1 MEKEENENLN
11 NKSKEDL
18 NKDNGINGNEI
29 IKDNIDINENKNQKY
44 ISLDNNFEDIYSKI
58 NLIKKKHKEHK
69 ELDKNNYFSYNDY
82 QIDKLMNDGKLKNL
96 FEMLEPNVKKYKIP
110 YQKSSDFFNSYQNN
124 KFDSNKYNNSNSNT
138 EIFQKNILSNSL
150 NRIYSLNSNINRFQN
165 EISPVNKINVETEL
179 SIKRNNKKN
188 SDFNFENIRSLS
200 SNKNNF
206 ISNKFLERK
215 YEPLISNNYINDNI
229 NDNLNQNF
237 FKSPSNLKRNKPF
250 NNTLKLDYENNYTFN
265 KDNYEKNIYKF
276 SRNWFDKYN
285 KNYYNNEI
293 LKLNDAIDKVG
304 NYSYGKNKNKKNVK
318 KNYNLSKKTFH

>member
-1 MEKEENENLN
+1 MEKEEDENLN

-18 NKDNGINGNEI
+18 NKENGINGNEI

-82 QIDKLMNDGKLKNL
+82 QIDKLMNDGKLKNI
-96 FEMLEPNVKKYKIP
+96 KIINLI
-110 YQKSSDFFNSYQNN
+110 QKNIIIQIVIQ
-124 KFDSNKYNNSNSNT
+124 
-138 EIFQKNILSNSL
+138 IFQKNILSNSQIQ
-150 NRIYSLNSNINRFQN
+150 IYSLNSNINRFQN

-237 FKSPSNLKRNKPF
+237 FKSPSNLKSNIPF
-250 NNTLKLDYENNYTFN
+250 YNTLKLDSENNYILIRIIMKKIFINSVEISLINIIKIIIIMKFFN
-265 KDNYEKNIYKF
+265 LIMLLIK
-276 SRNWFDKYN
+276 
-285 KNYYNNEI
+285 
-293 LKLNDAIDKVG
+293 
-304 NYSYGKNKNKKNVK
+304 
-318 KNYNLSKKTFH
+318 

>member
-188 SDFNFENIRSLS
+188 
-200 SNKNNF
+200 
-206 ISNKFLERK
+206 KFLERK

-265 KDNYEKNIYKF
+265 KDNYEKIFINSVEIGLINIIKIIIIMKF
-276 SRNWFDKYN
+276 
-285 KNYYNNEI
+285 
-293 LKLNDAIDKVG
+293 LN
-304 NYSYGKNKNKKNVK
+304 
-318 KNYNLSKKTFH
+318 

>member
-44 ISLDNNFEDIYSKI
+44 ISLDNNIEDIYSKI

-237 FKSPSNLKRNKPF
+237 FKSPSNLKSNKPF

-276 SRNWFDKYN
+276 SRN
-285 KNYYNNEI
+285 
-293 LKLNDAIDKVG
+293 
-304 NYSYGKNKNKKNVK
+304 
-318 KNYNLSKKTFH
+318 

>member
-1 MEKEENENLN
+1 MEENENLN

-44 ISLDNNFEDIYSKI
+44 ISLDNNFEDICSKI
-58 NLIKKKHKEHK
+58 NLIKKKLKEHK
-69 ELDKNNYFSYNDY
+69 ELDKNNYFSYNEY

-237 FKSPSNLKRNKPF
+237 FKSPSILKSNKPF

>member
-124 KFDSNKYNNSNSNT
+124 KFDSNKYNNTNSNT

-200 SNKNNF
+200 SNK
-206 ISNKFLERK
+206 K
-215 YEPLISNNYINDNI
+215 
-229 NDNLNQNF
+229 
-237 FKSPSNLKRNKPF
+237 
-250 NNTLKLDYENNYTFN
+250 
-265 KDNYEKNIYKF
+265 
-276 SRNWFDKYN
+276 
-285 KNYYNNEI
+285 
-293 LKLNDAIDKVG
+293 
-304 NYSYGKNKNKKNVK
+304 
-318 KNYNLSKKTFH
+318 

>member
-96 FEMLEPNVKKYKIP
+96 FEMFEPNVKKYKIP

-124 KFDSNKYNNSNSNT
+124 KFDSKIIRIVILRFFKK
-138 EIFQKNILSNSL
+138 IFFLIFL
-150 NRIYSLNSNINRFQN
+150 NWIYSLNSNINRFQN

-237 FKSPSNLKRNKPF
+237 FKSPSILKSNKPF

>member
-58 NLIKKKHKEHK
+58 NLIKKKLKEHK
-69 ELDKNNYFSYNDY
+69 ELDKNNYFSYNEY

-96 FEMLEPNVKKYKIP
+96 FEMFEPNVKKYKIP

-206 ISNKFLERK
+206 ISHKFLERK
-215 YEPLISNNYINDNI
+215 SEPLISNNYINDNI

-237 FKSPSNLKRNKPF
+237 FKSPSNLKSNKPF

-318 KNYNLSKKTFH
+318 KNYDLSINNFK